1 MFRDLTNILVS
12 KMLDSFKIKSIEK
25 QKLKLFENKVKNRH
39 WRESIGKLDKI
50 SSCAFLFNLGTT
62 GTNGSRTQDPMA
74 CTPLPCQAQR

>member
-1 MFRDLTNILVS
+1 
-12 KMLDSFKIKSIEK
+12 MLDSFKIKSIEK

-62 GTNGSRTQDPMA
+62 GTNGSCTKDPMV
-74 CTPLPCQAQR
+74 CTTVPRPTQS